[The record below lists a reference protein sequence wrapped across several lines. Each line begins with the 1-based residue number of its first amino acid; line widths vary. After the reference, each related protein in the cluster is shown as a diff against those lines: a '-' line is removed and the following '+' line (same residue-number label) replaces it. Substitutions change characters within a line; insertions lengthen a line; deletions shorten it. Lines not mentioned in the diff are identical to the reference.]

1 MDLWSIVLAGGSG
14 RRLQTVTEAFEG
26 EPVPKQ
32 YCDFGRERSLLQA
45 TLDRA
50 APVVPPSRTIVIVD
64 RSHYR
69 RAWAQIG
76 ERPGIRLV
84 VQPCDRG
91 TAAGVLLPLSILL
104 SLEPDALLLL
114 LPSDHSFED
123 EAVFREGVRRA
134 ERAVREGR
142 SEIVLLAVEPDAARP
157 DYGWI
162 TPEAPLP
169 GALRRVAAFVE
180 KPSREEAEKLRR
192 SGGVWN
198 TMILVARARSI
209 LELFRLHLGDLCRA
223 FAPPGNGACAEDLGA
238 YRSLPH
244 HDFSRDLLGRASGL
258 SVLVWP
264 RTVGWSDL
272 GTPDRLYGWLARTRE
287 EAPR

>member
-14 RRLQTVTEAFEG
+14 RRLQAVTETFEG

-32 YCDFGRERSLLQA
+32 YCRFGRGRTLLQT

-50 APVVPPSRTIVIVD
+50 APVVPPSRTIVVVD
-64 RSHYR
+64 RGHYR

-91 TAAGVLLPLSILL
+91 TAAGVLLPLSVLL
-104 SLEPDALLLL
+104 SLDPEALLLL
-114 LPSDHSFED
+114 LPSDHAFED
-123 EAVFREGVRRA
+123 EALFLDGVRRA
-134 ERAVREGR
+134 ERAVMEGL
-142 SEIVLLAVEPDAARP
+142 SKIVLLAVEPDAPRP
-157 DYGWI
+157 DFGWI
-162 TPEAPLP
+162 VPEGALP
-169 GALRRVAAFVE
+169 GPLRRVASFVE
-180 KPSREEAEKLRR
+180 KPSREEAEELRR

-223 FAPPGNGACAEDLGA
+223 FALFGNGTRAEDPSA
-238 YRSLPH
+238 YRSLPEF
-244 HDFSRDLLGRASGL
+244 DFSRDLLGRASGL